1 MLSISFTTVKQI
13 ISFENNSSSNL
24 ELIHDQLPLAV
35 PCYDLL
41 LVTELTLVLNW
52 IKPLGTSSS
61 PELTGGEY
69 KRRERIHRGL
79 ADPRLL
85 AIPASCGRV
94 AAHNLNWRKIW
105 RIGSGLLRR
114 DPLFFRLYYV
124 CSPRCQGTCWPGV
137 ILSFLPRKG
146 AVSCDTYNTRRGLR
160 SLPHW
165 REQFKPR
172 TDDGHASP
180 VYYCLAKDTFLYR
193 SIVFLI
199 LVRFFV
205 HHRIKPHNPLLVR
218 LPVYSF
224 EF

>member
-1 MLSISFTTVKQI
+1 M
-13 ISFENNSSSNL
+13 
-24 ELIHDQLPLAV
+24 

-41 LVTELTLVLNW
+41 LVTNLTLVLNS
-52 IKPLGTSSS
+52 IKLLGTIRSL
-61 PELTGGEY
+61 ELTGSEY

-85 AIPASCGRV
+85 AIPASWGRV
-94 AAHNLNWRKIW
+94 AALNPNWRIVW
-105 RIGSGLLRR
+105 RISSELPRR
-114 DPLFFRLYYV
+114 DPLSMRLYYV
-124 CSPRCQGTCWPGV
+124 CSPRCQGTCWSGV
-137 ILSFLPRKG
+137 ILPFLPREG

-160 SLPHW
+160 SLPHL

-172 TDDGHASP
+172 TDDDHASP
-180 VYYCLAKDTFLYR
+180 VYYCLARDLFLDL
-193 SIVFLI
+193 SIAFLI

-205 HHRIKPHNPLLVR
+205 YLRIKPHNPLLVR